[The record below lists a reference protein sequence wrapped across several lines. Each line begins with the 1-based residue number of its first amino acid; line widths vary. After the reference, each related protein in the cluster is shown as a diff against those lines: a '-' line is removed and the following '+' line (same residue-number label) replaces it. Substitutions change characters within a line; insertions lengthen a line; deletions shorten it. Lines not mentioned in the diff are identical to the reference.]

1 MKIQVLGSGC
11 KKCKELYERTQKAVL
26 SLGLDTSVEYIT
38 DVQKIV
44 EMGII
49 STPVLAINGK
59 PVITGM
65 LPNIEK
71 IEELLKANIQE

>member
-26 SLGLDTSVEYIT
+26 SLGLDVSVEYIT

-44 EMGII
+44 KMGVI
-49 STPVLAINGK
+49 STPVLAINEK

-65 LPNIEK
+65 LPEVEK
-71 IEELLKANIQE
+71 IEELLKANLQE